1 MHARKTFEDRHMT
14 ACINKIALLGFLG
27 EDPRRAELQGGGA
40 VVNLRLATSEYWKT
54 AAGERRE
61 ATEWHSV
68 AIFNDALGKIAMS
81 YLRKGSAVYVE
92 GQLRYRKYK
101 DREGVERIVAEIVL
115 AAFKGDLKLMDRR
128 QDEASRREDSGRDRA
143 AGGGELGDDR
153 VPY

>member
-1 MHARKTFEDRHMT
+1 MT

-27 EDPRRAELQGGGA
+27 EDPRRGDFSGGGS
-40 VVNLRLATSEYWKT
+40 VVNLRLATSEHWKT

-68 AIFNDALGKIAMS
+68 AIFNEALGKVAMS

-92 GQLRYRKYK
+92 GQLRYRRYK
-101 DREGVERIVAEIVL
+101 DRDGAERMAAEIVL

-128 QDEASRREDSGRDRA
+128 QDDASRREESGRDRA
-143 AGGGELGDDR
+143 AGDLGDDR